1 MEDVRKHLGID
12 PTAKD
17 YIGDSEVLQFILNAA
32 QAAFDEEE
40 FQRRCYADAVI
51 SSCECCSSSPNA
63 FEFEAGSLED
73 EQDYGLL
80 QALRRIFQ

>member
-32 QAAFDEEE
+32 QAAFDGEE
-40 FQRRCYADAVI
+40 FQRRCYADAVP
-51 SSCECCSSSPNA
+51 SSCECCSSGPNA